1 MIPTTDPL
9 ACEQP
14 VARQASSVASRRNR
28 SRIATRAGRF
38 VLACASLL
46 LIASATGAADFPMQT
61 QGDWIVHD
69 FRFHDGSV
77 LPDLRL
83 HYTTL
88 GAPGGEPVLILHGTS
103 QSGSIMLAPPFAG
116 ELFGPGQPLDLANH
130 YVILPDAIG
139 HGQSSKPS
147 DGLRTAFPKYDYDD
161 MVAAEYRLVTEHLGV
176 HHVRLVLGNSMGGM
190 MTWLFAEKWPGF
202 TDVAVPM
209 ASMPIAMSGRNWM
222 MRRLIVDS
230 IRNDPE
236 WLDGNYT
243 KQPKSAQIAFT
254 FYNIAMNGGAQA
266 LQLAAP
272 TSQKADA
279 LVDQRLQ
286 APFALDAN
294 DLLYQWD
301 GSRDF
306 DPSAGLE
313 RITAAVLV
321 INSADDERNPPELG
335 VVDRA
340 MKRIGNGRALLIP
353 ATPQTVGH
361 GTAFQARYW
370 KIDLAALLNTAP
382 RIAD

>member
-1 MIPTTDPL
+1 MRLVRLSI
-9 ACEQP
+9 
-14 VARQASSVASRRNR
+14 
-28 SRIATRAGRF
+28 
-38 VLACASLL
+38 VLACFIVLST
-46 LIASATGAADFPMQT
+46 SAARAADDPQ
-61 QGDWIVHD
+61 QHEGDWVVHD
-69 FRFHDGSV
+69 FRFHDGTV

-88 GAPGGEPVLILHGTS
+88 GAPTGEPVVILHGTS
-103 QSGSIMLAPPFAG
+103 QSGAVMLAPPFAG
-116 ELFGPGQPLDLANH
+116 ELFGPGQPLDLARY
-130 YVILPDAIG
+130 YVILPDALG
-139 HGQSSKPS
+139 HGKSSKPS
-147 DGLRTAFPKYDYDD
+147 DGMRTGFPSYDYDD
-161 MVAAEYRLVTEHLGV
+161 MVEAEHRLITEHLGL
-176 HHVRLVLGNSMGGM
+176 HHVRLILGNSMGGM

-236 WLDGNYT
+236 WQGGNYT
-243 KQPKSAQIAFT
+243 KQPRSAQVAFT

-272 TSQKADA
+272 TSAKADA
-279 LVDQRLQ
+279 LVDQRLR
-286 APFALDAN
+286 APFPLDAN

-340 MKRIGNGRALLIP
+340 MKRVRNGHALLIP

-370 KIDLAALLNTAP
+370 KNDLGALLTTAP
-382 RIAD
+382 RLAN